1 MSAPLPVAAEPEVP
15 VGRMYGALVGIGAVC
30 GLLIVS
36 AFVLTEPTIERKKAE
51 ALERAIFE
59 VLPAASAS
67 APFRLSADGRFERVE
82 TAAPGED
89 LVYAAYDAAGELV
102 GLALEARAMGY
113 AETIRMLYGYSVA
126 EEAIVGLNV
135 LESKETPGLGD
146 RIETDAGFRENFRA
160 LDARLADDL
169 EGLEHSI
176 VTVKHGE
183 KRNPWEIDGITGAT
197 ISSKAVGRALD
208 ASAARWLPSVRR
220 RLEDFRRKE

>member
-197 ISSKAVGRALD
+197 IASKAVGRALD